1 MKRVMLSLVILLT
14 LTGCWNYNELN
25 NYSIATG
32 MAIDITEGNKYMVSF
47 LISNGKKTEGESK
60 NAQYQSVL
68 YSGEGN
74 TIYEAIKNIGLISPK
89 QLYIGHLTSIVVSE
103 EVAKKG
109 LYDSLEFLLEDSQS
123 KKNFYVVLAKDC
135 MAKDLLS
142 ITTPM
147 TDFSSESISDNV
159 ASSHRLQGSII
170 AKTYNDIIFDL
181 INDGID
187 TTISSF
193 VIVGN
198 IQKGSTL
205 DNLESV
211 SPETYIKLD
220 NLGIFKGDKLVAWAD
235 KDISRGINIINNNVT
250 ELYLNLDCEDGH
262 IVINITDLKTKKQ
275 VSKQKVDITTT
286 GNASISEITCNI
298 NLNDKDVIKK
308 IENDTSNE
316 IKKLINDGYLF
327 ARNNG
332 SDVFGLGL
340 SYYRNHPKEYKKLN
354 WYQTYSTLK
363 PEINVDIKIKSSG
376 NIEQSIERI
385 ANEQNK

>member
-47 LISNGKKTEGESK
+47 LISNGKKTESESK

-275 VSKQKVDITTT
+275 VS
-286 GNASISEITCNI
+286 
-298 NLNDKDVIKK
+298 
-308 IENDTSNE
+308 
-316 IKKLINDGYLF
+316 
-327 ARNNG
+327 
-332 SDVFGLGL
+332 
-340 SYYRNHPKEYKKLN
+340 
-354 WYQTYSTLK
+354 
-363 PEINVDIKIKSSG
+363 
-376 NIEQSIERI
+376 
-385 ANEQNK
+385 